1 MIVAVTAIVGVFIY
15 GKRTKQVRG
24 SAADKSGTTEDAS
37 GSEIPKLEDSST
49 APRTQTAEKGLPD

>member
-15 GKRTKQVRG
+15 GKRTKQARV
-24 SAADKSGTTEDAS
+24 SADESGKAEDAS
-37 GSEIPKLEDSST
+37 GSEIPKFEDPNT